1 MTNLNQPI
9 QLSHQRLES
18 LFDRINQAVD
28 QPEILS
34 TILEEFSITL
44 EKFDQQQQELATTN
58 NASHIELQHYRQA
71 MVKALAI
78 HPRDETEQVVKT
90 AGFIPQ

>member
-1 MTNLNQPI
+1 MTNLNKPI

-18 LFDRINQAVD
+18 LFNRINQAVD

-44 EKFDQQQQELATTN
+44 EELEQQQQESATTN
-58 NASHIELQHYRQA
+58 NTSQIELQHYRE
-71 MVKALAI
+71 LSSCGGLG
-78 HPRDETEQVVKT
+78 EL
-90 AGFIPQ
+90 

>member
-18 LFDRINQAVD
+18 LFNRINQAVD

-44 EKFDQQQQELATTN
+44 EELEQQQQESATTN
-58 NASHIELQHYRQA
+58 NASQIELQHYRE
-71 MVKALAI
+71 LSSCGGLG
-78 HPRDETEQVVKT
+78 EL
-90 AGFIPQ
+90 